1 MSKRSRLEVAVAVG
15 VTVRDGIRYSFN
27 LKLLASNSNDLITV
41 VLVYHYRTDR
51 RLDLVLRITADD
63 AEGAMPDD
71 ATGAIRVLVV
81 DDQSAMRSIIRQLL
95 HQVGIDDVAEAENGE
110 QAFDM
115 LRSAGHKD
123 PDVIICDIHMDQMDG
138 TEFCNRVRRDEAIR
152 NRAIP
157 ILMLNGDRDRLVH
170 EVAQQLGAAKVL
182 TKPITAH
189 DLLGEREHAIGY
201 SIGR

>member
-1 MSKRSRLEVAVAVG
+1 
-15 VTVRDGIRYSFN
+15 
-27 LKLLASNSNDLITV
+27 
-41 VLVYHYRTDR
+41 
-51 RLDLVLRITADD
+51 
-63 AEGAMPDD
+63 MPDD

-95 HQVGIDDVAEAENGE
+95 HQVGIDDVTEAENGE

-115 LRSAGHKD
+115 LRNAGNTD
-123 PDVIICDIHMDQMDG
+123 PDVIICDVHMDQMDG
-138 TEFCNRVRRDEAIR
+138 IEFCNRVRKDEAIR

-157 ILMLNGDRDRLVH
+157 ILMLTGDRNRLVH
-170 EVAQQLGAAKVL
+170 EVAQQVGAAKVL

-189 DLLGEREHAIGY
+189 DLLGEIEHAIRY